1 MYSLKYSSYCK
12 KCGTLNGCI
21 TYIIDMRLKNIAV
34 SQGNYETLRNLGK
47 LGMSFNDIIS
57 DLIMTKLH
65 SMEYSHLSDNFKK
78 IWSEERPRNHAQT
91 VTPSPSN
98 SGI

>member
-34 SQGNYETLRNLGK
+34 SQGNYDQNLGK
-47 LGMSFNDIIS
+47 MGMSFNDVIS
-57 DLIMTKLH
+57 ELI
-65 SMEYSHLSDNFKK
+65 KK
-78 IWSEERPRNHAQT
+78 VQT
-91 VTPSPSN
+91 AEN
-98 SGI
+98 SCLNADVE

>member
-34 SQGNYETLRNLGK
+34 SQGNYETLQNFGK
-47 LGMSFNDIIS
+47 MGMSFNDVIS
-57 DLIMTKLH
+57 ELL
-65 SMEYSHLSDNFKK
+65 KK
-78 IWSEERPRNHAQT
+78 VQT
-91 VTPSPSN
+91 AEN
-98 SGI
+98 SCLNVGVE